1 MCCDSVQKDL
11 NNGHLEEHDDTWEQ
25 EFNDWADIDCDL
37 QVNTM
42 LTDDKIAQCIINESK
57 E

>member
-11 NNGHLEEHDDTWEQ
+11 NNGHLEEHDDMCEQ
-25 EFNDWADIDCDL
+25 EFNDWVDIDCDL